1 MEETPQVNVQAVV
14 EALMERIG
22 ALELEVAVLKSILQ
36 QKEQLKEKKAEESPE
51 DEPGLYL

>member
-1 MEETPQVNVQAVV
+1 MDNTPKVDVQAVV

-22 ALELEVAVLKSILQ
+22 ALELEVAVLKTLLNAREDASQ
-36 QKEQLKEKKAEESPE
+36 PEAEQPSG